1 MKTQTPRS
9 RQTVASVKALDVKSG
24 TNPSPPLARKKITA
38 KNDGK
43 ILRAK
48 VREELALAL
57 ADARRELTYLG
68 ITAESADGHAFAA
81 NKLTAYH
88 DLIVRIR
95 EIVRATL
102 PVNATVAVVNKGDG
116 ELLRL
121 DGRTAWHFPRN
132 ADGSYCGHY
141 PATSADAIEQ
151 LEAVRAEGAK
161 YLVIPGTA
169 LWWLEFYGEF
179 RAHLEAHYRVMAKE
193 DETFVIFALDER
205 RSPASRQSDAT
216 EDASAGTPH
225 ADDEDETALRIELAK
240 SLRALGRAKDA
251 QQTLTEGLAANPESA
266 RLHIELMHLAAAA
279 GEKAG
284 AQEHGAKALALAPDD
299 YAVNMALVKAAWQQQ
314 RHGAVETLLNHLV
327 AVFPSD
333 GVALNDLMNFHCS
346 RMETREKDPAMRA
359 RFLAHLAAAG
369 AAQRITPATHLR
381 ISETLGAHGFPAP
394 ALASLDAA
402 LKRLDF
408 SAELLQGFVARL
420 LRSIVRDQSAI
431 AFSDKLSLAAF
442 LTHSGNGFAAV
453 ADRFRAEACYR
464 LAVAADGR
472 SWNSASWAARFN
484 LAFADMARGE
494 AATALQHLA
503 KATRLYPDETARIMW
518 PVQDGL
524 RWPHAKFDLSEA
536 FGKLKPSGIEWPKI
550 TVITPSY
557 NQVAYV
563 EETLLSV
570 LHQHYP
576 NLEYFVIDG
585 ESTDGSVDVLRRYES
600 RITKLIIEKDEGQT
614 DAINKGLRLSSGD
627 LILWINS
634 DDLLGPGSLFLIA
647 LAWLEEKADIIA
659 GFCCEHTEGRFGL
672 INLPAASQTTFN
684 VECLGD
690 IFHYWLK
697 GHYFYQPEVAFS
709 RRIFEKA
716 GASLDKTLHYS
727 MDYEFWLRCAAAG
740 ARMSVVHWPIGLF
753 RKHEMQKTSRLD
765 DTVIE
770 QASVRN
776 RFVIP
781 QPGFERRLQI
791 KNRLSRAFENDAP
804 RVAVVSTRA
813 SKIFS
818 ADTGRELAADL
829 AADGLVVTY
838 HGDASAIDP
847 RQTDLV
853 ILLVH
858 LYKEHEA
865 LRKLR
870 ESGFDGAVA
879 GWFWDNHHHV
889 FDNYSAAADLDVC
902 IPGHAFAAGYLRS
915 RRYISVPPVPLCVT
929 QWSTAEGARF
939 FAQHGGMKRT
949 DSLYGG
955 FVRYEFAN
963 KRNDLIRSLI
973 ERGMDGVYF
982 LEEDA
987 LERYFGLPLADRF
1000 QAWCSHKVSICLPL
1014 SGDLSQ
1020 RLFDALLTGQI
1031 PIVPEDIHDLDQV
1044 IPAALQAEL
1053 PIIRFSKYTAAA
1065 VAEAH
1070 AKALRAF
1077 DRDGEAGVLR
1087 RHRFALG
1094 HTFAPRVRSI
1104 LGTLRDI
1111 IGVS

>member
-266 RLHIELMHLAAAA
+266 RLQIELMHLAAAA

-915 RRYISVPPVPLCVT
+915 RRYTSVPPVPLCVT

-939 FAQHGGMKRT
+939 FAQHSGMKRT
-949 DSLYGG
+949 DALYGG